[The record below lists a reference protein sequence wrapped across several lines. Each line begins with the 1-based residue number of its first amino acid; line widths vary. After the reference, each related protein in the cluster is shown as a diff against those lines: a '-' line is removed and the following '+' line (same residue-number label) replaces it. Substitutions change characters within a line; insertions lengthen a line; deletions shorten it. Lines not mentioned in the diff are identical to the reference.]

1 MQNINRFH
9 TVGGWNN
16 LATYLE
22 NRARWRPEQFPN
34 AEVIHHILGALS
46 EIVPNNFHNNRQSSP
61 DFRGA
66 EAEDFTIRICHSVMN
81 YIEKTSEESSWKRQ
95 ATDLLSKVLGDLKLI
110 FDKLTSIKRSETFKF
125 YEFWRKLT
133 LKLITSQSLPLRLF
147 GWEQVGDL
155 IEAGR
160 EMRPPPKCYFVEG
173 AGLSF
178 VNGQYDYGGPID
190 EDGHASRG
198 GDRSYVRVIP
208 VSDTEGG
215 GVKKITLFRCTMR
228 SQLKW
233 WFISEADEDQP
244 GTDKDI
250 DYYQH
255 KTRTAD
261 DTVPPLTGWL
271 TCRSTGH
278 DPPPFLRSSGVMV
291 PAGEEFNT
299 LEHQLAKWAI
309 SNGVIELVLGVSI
322 SCSCCNCHANA
333 AALF

>member
-1 MQNINRFH
+1 
-9 TVGGWNN
+9 
-16 LATYLE
+16 
-22 NRARWRPEQFPN
+22 
-34 AEVIHHILGALS
+34 
-46 EIVPNNFHNNRQSSP
+46 
-61 DFRGA
+61 
-66 EAEDFTIRICHSVMN
+66 
-81 YIEKTSEESSWKRQ
+81 
-95 ATDLLSKVLGDLKLI
+95 
-110 FDKLTSIKRSETFKF
+110 
-125 YEFWRKLT
+125 
-133 LKLITSQSLPLRLF
+133 
-147 GWEQVGDL
+147 
-155 IEAGR
+155 
-160 EMRPPPKCYFVEG
+160 MRPPPKCYFVEG

-178 VNGQYDYGGPID
+178 VNGQYVYGGPID

-278 DPPPFLRSSGVMV
+278 DPPPTLRSSGVMV

-309 SNGVIELVLGVSI
+309 SNGVIELELGVSI

-333 AALF
+333 AALFRSKTF